1 MERELGGF
9 RHGADQEQEADG
21 GDDGA
26 ALGQLV
32 QALEESAV
40 VHHPQVEEDQEG
52 GEDHPHVADGV
63 HHERLAT
70 GKHGRGSLEPEAD
83 QQVGAEADTGP
94 TDDQPDQIAGQNEQQ
109 H

>member
-32 QALEESAV
+32 QALEESLV

-52 GEDHPHVADGV
+52 GKDHADVADGV
-63 HHERLAT
+63 HHECLAA
-70 GKHGRGSLEPEAD
+70 GEHRGGALVPEAD
-83 QQVGAEADTGP
+83 Q
-94 TDDQPDQIAGQNEQQ
+94 
-109 H
+109 